1 MNPSEGL
8 SRQQRRQSDR
18 KLKHLSKVGTPCEK
32 LSIAAKEI
40 LQKTMTG
47 YGNVLSAAHE
57 QALLEICD
65 LYGKIIFG
73 FKTGRFVIPLDCG
86 LGKSMSILAII
97 SAIHKLGHTQRSVLV
112 CQSRISELCLMKE
125 ALINSGV
132 PAESIGLVHSYTYDP
147 LAKVVDGVVLNSDG
161 SIKEGYAA
169 MPSNATQNSSEF
181 QFLLCTHSRL
191 QGKDEIN
198 TFTHYKGKPRS
209 LNLWD
214 EGLVTTSS
222 SSIRIGELNSAIS
235 ILENDHRLDPSK
247 ISSFV
252 AWLKDSFQLLTTE
265 EDLQRSGAQASSVIL
280 QQPTPEE
287 VSHFKTLARTK
298 TNGRSRGEWRSDL
311 EALLDMSKAP
321 VRVSIA
327 GGESVVQYQ
336 DAISRDL
343 TNLVVL
349 DASYTIR
356 QLVRLDPTLVEPK
369 FYVLRENLKS
379 YEDVTL
385 HRLNFYGSRD
395 SAENLEKSSKV
406 AKEIALVIKELP
418 VDEAICIFTFK
429 SRDPKKPSHAHGIQR
444 ALKDHGIN
452 LDVTVALPNGSIKPR
467 FVWKTWGEHLG
478 ANNAS
483 YCEHLF
489 MAGVLRQPE
498 DDFAAALIGQ
508 THDLLTNMD
517 SARFREAVVTECAHV
532 VYQASLRSRA
542 RMVSNGKALSANL
555 WLVFDEPRIEGYL
568 KEAMKGLV
576 IKEWIPQDEFFSGSN
591 ITSDVAKKILQSFDD
606 LVDTSREAI
615 SILEFKKLFGFTE
628 VPLTTFQAARD
639 QALNANVGWILEGR
653 SFKRIFTAIH

>member
-1 MNPSEGL
+1 
-8 SRQQRRQSDR
+8 
-18 KLKHLSKVGTPCEK
+18 
-32 LSIAAKEI
+32 
-40 LQKTMTG
+40 MTG

-57 QALLEICD
+57 QALLEVCD

-73 FKTGRFVIPLDCG
+73 FKTGRFVLPIDCG
-86 LGKSMSILAII
+86 IGKSLSILAII
-97 SAIHKLGHTQRSVLV
+97 TAIYELGHTQRSVLV
-112 CQSRISELCLMKE
+112 CQSRISELCLMNE
-125 ALINSGV
+125 ALIKAGV
-132 PAESIGLVHSYTYDP
+132 PSQSIGLVHSYTYDP
-147 LAKVVDGVVLNSDG
+147 LAKVVDGVVLNPDG
-161 SIKEGYAA
+161 STKEGYAA
-169 MPSNATQNSSEF
+169 MPSNATENSSEF
-181 QFLLCTHSRL
+181 QFLLCSHSRL

-198 TFTHYKGKPRS
+198 AFTHYKGKPRS

-214 EGLVTTSS
+214 EGLVATSS
-222 SSIRIGELNSAIS
+222 SSIRLGELNSAIS

-252 AWLKDSFQLLTTE
+252 GWLKDSFQLLTTE
-265 EDLQRSGAQASSVIL
+265 EDRQRSGSLASSVTL
-280 QQPTPEE
+280 KHLTPEE
-287 VSHFKTLARTK
+287 VLNFKGLARTK

-321 VRVSIA
+321 VRVNIA

-369 FYVLRENLKS
+369 FYVLRENLKDYS
-379 YEDVTL
+379 DVTL
-385 HRLNFYGSRD
+385 HRLNYYGSRD
-395 SAENLEKSSKV
+395 SAENPEKSSKV

-418 VDEAICIFTFK
+418 KDQAICLFTFK
-429 SRDPKKPSHAHGIQR
+429 SRDPKKPSHANSIQR
-444 ALKDHGIN
+444 VLIDHG
-452 LDVTVALPNGSIKPR
+452 LDLHATVTLPNGSIKPR
-467 FVWKTWGEHLG
+467 FVWKHWGEHLG

-508 THDLLTNMD
+508 THDLLTDMD
-517 SARFREAVVTECAHV
+517 SATFREAMVTECAHV

-555 WLVFDEPRIEGYL
+555 WLVFDDPRIENYL

-576 IKEWIPQDEFFSGSN
+576 VKEWIPQDEFFKGSN
-591 ITSDVAKKILQSFDD
+591 VINEVSKKISTAFAELNQESQD
-606 LVDTSREAI
+606 LI
-615 SILEFKKLFGFTE
+615 SAAEFKKKYGFSE
-628 VPLTTFQAARD
+628 VSTTTYKTARD
-639 QALNANVGWILEGR
+639 QVLDSQIGWQLVGR
-653 SFKRIFTAIH
+653 SYQRIFPQVTQ